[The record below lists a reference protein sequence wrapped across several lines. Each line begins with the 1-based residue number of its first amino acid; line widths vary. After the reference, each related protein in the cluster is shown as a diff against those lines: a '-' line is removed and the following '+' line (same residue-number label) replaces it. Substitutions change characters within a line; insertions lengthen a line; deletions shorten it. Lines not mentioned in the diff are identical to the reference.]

1 MITIDIWSDLACPY
15 CWIGKHHLDQALA
28 RLDGGIGPVQV
39 NWRPFQLRPDAP
51 SEPRDLRETM
61 AERFGGRDQVDA
73 MFADLQARARAEGLP
88 MDMDQGQV
96 SVNTFAAHRLLQLA
110 EREGCAAAVAEGLF
124 QAHFSRGQNLADA
137 DVLIAV
143 ATAAGLDPAITA
155 DWLAGEE
162 ALDVL
167 HARLEEGRAA
177 GIQSV
182 PTFVLNGR
190 WAIGGAQPVDLFERA
205 LRDVA
210 ERSAVR
216 PA

>member
-1 MITIDIWSDLACPY
+1 
-15 CWIGKHHLDQALA
+15 
-28 RLDGGIGPVQV
+28 
-39 NWRPFQLRPDAP
+39 
-51 SEPRDLRETM
+51 
-61 AERFGGRDQVDA
+61 
-73 MFADLQARARAEGLP
+73 

-124 QAHFSRGQNLADA
+124 QAHFSRGQNLADT
-137 DVLIAV
+137 DVLIDIACR
-143 ATAAGLDPAITA
+143 AGLDAAKTR
-155 DWLAGEE
+155 DWLQGQDGLEQLQQ
-162 ALDVL
+162 ALSQGQQL
-167 HARLEEGRAA
+167 

-210 ERSAVR
+210 ERSAVC